1 MYIHRKISRYIIS
14 DLLSDRIWS
23 WRYTSPK
30 NHRVEIALVV
40 LMLPGLDWSRFKS
53 SQSKYKE
60 PQPKEQY
67 LSFQI
72 CSHAFQVISLT
83 KIHTLISCP
92 PNRFRKV
99 FQSFFVIHVI
109 LCMIDPTM
117 LWGDW
122 LRNTF
127 IIFFEE
133 MILILSRLSPSD
145 TKPSSRLCLMLRK
158 WSSMCLV
165 QKLTKSP
172 RTPSLP
178 ALKRYN
184 APGPKHQVRNH
195 KEALYKLRAHTQM
208 SWSIGHFMAL
218 PEYPEWWI
226 WLFDQIPV
234 VASED
239 LAVDVSTFSEVT
251 QWISRAPAQT
261 SSWLHVVLCDG
272 QIPIALLSLL
282 QIFQNATSLDIHILS
297 WRLSKE
303 NKRKWKHDG
312 NIHPAEPI
320 K

>member
-30 NHRVEIALVV
+30 NNRVEIALVV

-195 KEALYKLRAHTQM
+195 KEALYKFCAHTQM
-208 SWSIGHFMAL
+208 SSYVMAL

-234 VASED
+234 VKYWGPGSWCLHILRGHTTDFESPCPD
-239 LAVDVSTFSEVT
+239 FELAARRALRRSDSNCPPVT
-251 QWISRAPAQT
+251 APNLAK
-261 SSWLHVVLCDG
+261 
-272 QIPIALLSLL
+272 
-282 QIFQNATSLDIHILS
+282 ATSLNIHILS

-303 NKRKWKHDG
+303 N
-312 NIHPAEPI
+312 N
-320 K
+320 